1 MGQDAGPVSRGD
13 TMKQKTGD
21 IERLTAMVVDFRE
34 KRDWAQFHHPKEL
47 ASALSIE
54 IAEIMELFR
63 FKTAEEVRSLLTDTS
78 FKEKV
83 GAEIADSF
91 FLILLLAFESGVDI
105 KSAFEKKLELLEQR
119 YPVEQAR
126 GRSDKWTAYQ

>member
-1 MGQDAGPVSRGD
+1 
-13 TMKQKTGD
+13 MKQKTGD

>member
-1 MGQDAGPVSRGD
+1 
-13 TMKQKTGD
+13 MKQKAGD

-34 KRDWAQFHHPKEL
+34 QRDWAQFHHPKEL

-63 FKTAEEVRSLLTDTS
+63 FKTADEVRDLLTDST

-105 KSAFEKKLELLEQR
+105 ESAFRKKLELLEQR
-119 YPVEQAR
+119 YPVEQSK